1 MEEQASLRT
10 RRSRP
15 AAEPAAASSS
25 SSASSVASTPSP
37 PPAVASAAAGA
48 ILSGNIKPAV
58 IFLGDSNC
66 AALVTG
72 LHGRPRGERCAEWA
86 ALCER
91 FDCDNRGTN
100 QLTLEG
106 LTTQLRSRAT
116 CDALGRAAAAVVYI
130 GKNDVASNGCEFIE
144 NKVAEIVADVRERM
158 PPAHRRNILVLGL
171 NAPDA
176 PPPASA
182 PAAPPA
188 ACSSSAPSPGGAP
201 SPVERFVSVAALNS
215 RLAELLPPLGAAFLD
230 VRAHVAAAGA
240 GSGGGEEVM
249 IDRLHLGARA
259 CSKLTRE
266 VRRREHRAR
275 GRLLLRGSRF
285 CAHGRD
291 RG

>member
-1 MEEQASLRT
+1 MTCSKLAVSSRASA
-10 RRSRP
+10 P
-15 AAEPAAASSS
+15 
-25 SSASSVASTPSP
+25 VSTPELTREVISSRVKQL
-37 PPAVASAAAGA
+37 A
-48 ILSGNIKPAV
+48 SGNTKPAV

-176 PPPASA
+176 PPPAA
-182 PAAPPA
+182 PDAPPTA
-188 ACSSSAPSPGGAP
+188 SSSAPSPGGAS
-201 SPVERFVSVAALNS
+201 SPTERFMSVAALNS

-240 GSGGGEEVM
+240 GSGGGVAGEGGGRPVIVVERRVLARVDQPLEEG
-249 IDRLHLGARA
+249 DELRQ
-259 CSKLTRE
+259 E
-266 VRRREHRAR
+266 VRVAQDRVEHAL
-275 GRLLLRGSRF
+275 GE
-285 CAHGRD
+285 AVA
-291 RG
+291 